1 VTEKEGRQ
9 WYVCE
14 GVAFTA
20 SSSLLGRAQ
29 ARGFPYFETSASSGQ
44 NVKEA
49 FDSLFQ
55 RVLEKI
61 DAQRK

>member
-1 VTEKEGRQ
+1 M
-9 WYVCE
+9 VCE
-14 GVAFTA
+14 GAAGTAF
-20 SSSLLGRAQ
+20 SSLAGRAQ